1 MYIIYWLSILVMG
14 FALVSVVTLTRELQQ
29 EELSD
34 SRKEAARIAAVIL
47 ALIAYI
53 FSHVSA
59 QVINWNKEQEKLQD
73 VSSRRF

>member
-14 FALVSVVTLTRELQQ
+14 FALVSVIILTKELQQ
-29 EELSD
+29 EELSNPH
-34 SRKEAARIAAVIL
+34 KEASRIAAVIL

-53 FSHVSA
+53 FSHISA
-59 QVINWNKEQEKLQD
+59 QVINWNKEQERLQD

>member
-14 FALVSVVTLTRELQQ
+14 FALVSVVTLTKELQQ

-59 QVINWNKEQEKLQD
+59 QVINWNKEQERLQD
-73 VSSRRF
+73 VSGREF

>member
-14 FALVSVVTLTRELQQ
+14 FALVSVVTLTKDLQQ
-29 EELSD
+29 EELGN
-34 SRKEAARIAAVIL
+34 SRKEATRIAAIIL

-59 QVINWNKEQEKLQD
+59 QVINWNKEQERLQD
-73 VSSRRF
+73 VSSRGF